1 MGQSLE
7 EGWQN
12 SLLSGISDQSS
23 IGMFIS
29 LNGKKTSSLKSVA
42 SDPDSRELSE
52 KVWTVL
58 KTFLFSTLMVQ
69 QSVLDGILYVPPPRS
84 LNNRSSKTSSA
95 AQQSPSDLCCSI
107 LVTLSSISF
116 VIATFGGVTAG
127 ASPNADGEGR
137 SFPELKKVFY
147 MAVDILS
154 ANASASEEFVEH
166 LIAGINANY
175 GRHISNL
182 LVDNVGHS
190 LPSSLFCRSWAFIRE
205 PFYKR
210 EAGIHSCVC
219 GTVRPYTQ
227 RPLHRSIRSTSLR
240 TVSNTLILVSAW
252 SLSESAFIKASVRS
266 EPSRDLRI
274 RAFRDALD
282 FCSTCRQAWCITGER
297 EGR

>member
-1 MGQSLE
+1 M
-7 EGWQN
+7 
-12 SLLSGISDQSS
+12 ISE
-23 IGMFIS
+23 
-29 LNGKKTSSLKSVA
+29 
-42 SDPDSRELSE
+42 PDSRELSE

-95 AQQSPSDLCCSI
+95 SDLCCSI

-190 LPSSLFCRSWAFIRE
+190 LPSSLFCRS
-205 PFYKR
+205 
-210 EAGIHSCVC
+210 
-219 GTVRPYTQ
+219 
-227 RPLHRSIRSTSLR
+227 
-240 TVSNTLILVSAW
+240 
-252 SLSESAFIKASVRS
+252 
-266 EPSRDLRI
+266 
-274 RAFRDALD
+274 
-282 FCSTCRQAWCITGER
+282 
-297 EGR
+297 

>member
-42 SDPDSRELSE
+42 SEPDSRELSE

-84 LNNRSSKTSSA
+84 PSNRSSKTSSA
-95 AQQSPSDLCCSI
+95 SDLCCSI

-147 MAVDILS
+147 MAVDVLS
-154 ANASASEEFVEH
+154 ADASASEEFVEH
-166 LIAGINANY
+166 LIAGITSND
-175 GRHISNL
+175 GRYISNL

-219 GTVRPYTQ
+219 RTVRPYTQ

-240 TVSNTLILVSAW
+240 MVSNTL
-252 SLSESAFIKASVRS
+252 SVFS
-266 EPSRDLRI
+266 
-274 RAFRDALD
+274 
-282 FCSTCRQAWCITGER
+282 
-297 EGR
+297 